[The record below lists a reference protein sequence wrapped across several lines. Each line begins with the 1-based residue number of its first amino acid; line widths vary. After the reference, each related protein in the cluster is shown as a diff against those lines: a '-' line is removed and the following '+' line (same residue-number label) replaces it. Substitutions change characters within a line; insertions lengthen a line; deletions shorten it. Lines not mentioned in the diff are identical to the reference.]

1 MPDTQSSLFL
11 ACMLRC
17 MLYIVK
23 HVSIMRDVTL
33 DPGHKHQPQARC
45 MTGQDRTV
53 KTVCAVRKT
62 YDLSLQIYSAP
73 IMETF
78 ETKLLDQKGGLWAFK
93 NWFTRTALRCFYI
106 FLAAFFAAM
115 FPYFGDILGKYLAA
129 VFPMLW

>member
-1 MPDTQSSLFL
+1 MTW
-11 ACMLRC
+11 
-17 MLYIVK
+17 
-23 HVSIMRDVTL
+23 VSWV
-33 DPGHKHQPQARC
+33 
-45 MTGQDRTV
+45 
-53 KTVCAVRKT
+53 
-62 YDLSLQIYSAP
+62 QIYSAP

-129 VFPMLW
+129 RFYSTFGDILDYCCASDKTTSLLHKTTLNLRIAAPCLCFLPLHLPGSLPCPCPCPSLSMAPCP

>member
-1 MPDTQSSLFL
+1 M
-11 ACMLRC
+11 
-17 MLYIVK
+17 
-23 HVSIMRDVTL
+23 
-33 DPGHKHQPQARC
+33 
-45 MTGQDRTV
+45 
-53 KTVCAVRKT
+53 
-62 YDLSLQIYSAP
+62 QIYSAP

-129 VFPMLW
+129 TLPNFGDILGPSYSAPAQKNIGSSHCSPLPLLPALALD